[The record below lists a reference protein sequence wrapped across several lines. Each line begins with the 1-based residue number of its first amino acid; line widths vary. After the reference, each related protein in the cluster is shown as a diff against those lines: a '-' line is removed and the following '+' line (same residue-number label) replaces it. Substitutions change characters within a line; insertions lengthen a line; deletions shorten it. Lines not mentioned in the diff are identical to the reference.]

1 MYTLGGLMISSDDDM
16 RPYCLVEYSPESL
29 GGDRVCRKKIHKTGE
44 NGYTRKSFDIT
55 AAFLDVLGKPVVDV
69 PDNYER
75 GELLLDSSMD
85 LETNSSKGLSREHS
99 LMLQ

>member
-29 GGDRVCRKKIHKTGE
+29 GGDEVCRGRLHKHGE

-55 AAFLDVLGKPVVDV
+55 AAFLDVLGKPASEV
-69 PDNYER
+69 PTI
-75 GELLLDSSMD
+75 
-85 LETNSSKGLSREHS
+85 TNGANSWWIPPWIWRQMPAKG
-99 LMLQ
+99 